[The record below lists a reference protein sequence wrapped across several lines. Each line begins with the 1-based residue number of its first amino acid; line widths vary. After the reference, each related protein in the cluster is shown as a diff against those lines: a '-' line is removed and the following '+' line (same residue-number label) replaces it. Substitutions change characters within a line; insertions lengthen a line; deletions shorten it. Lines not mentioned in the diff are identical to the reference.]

1 MRRLVLVRHGES
13 IYNAEARVQGQQCAG
28 LSELGHA
35 QAKATAAAVALA
47 YPDARLF
54 VSDLQRTRETI
65 APLAEAFAQE
75 PVQDER
81 LRERSFGVWE
91 GHLRSEVVRDEPDRW
106 QRWLQGED
114 VIGEIGGETSEELV
128 ARVLPVFTQL
138 LADTPD
144 GSTTIVVTHGGPVWH
159 GVHRMLELDR
169 PIFAG
174 VNNCSIT
181 ELSAGSSAVPMLR
194 RWNEVGHLPVDLRE
208 GWLAPVAATDGPPVG
223 R

>member
-1 MRRLVLVRHGES
+1 MSRLVLVRHGES
-13 IYNAEARVQGQQCAG
+13 IYNADARIQGQQCAG

-35 QAKATAAAVALA
+35 QAKATAAALAEA
-47 YPDARLF
+47 YPEARLF

-65 APLAEAFAQE
+65 APLAEALGRE
-75 PVQDER
+75 PEQDER

-91 GHLRSEVVRDEPDRW
+91 GRLRTEVVRDESDRW
-106 QRWLQGED
+106 QRWVQGED
-114 VIGEIGGETSEELV
+114 VIGEIGGETSEELI

-138 LADTPD
+138 LDDTSE

-159 GVHRMLELDR
+159 GVQRMLELDR

-174 VNNCSIT
+174 VNNCSIA
-181 ELSAGSSAVPMLR
+181 ELSAGSAAVPRLR

-208 GWLAPVAATDGPPVG
+208 GWLAPVASSDGPPVG
-223 R
+223 H